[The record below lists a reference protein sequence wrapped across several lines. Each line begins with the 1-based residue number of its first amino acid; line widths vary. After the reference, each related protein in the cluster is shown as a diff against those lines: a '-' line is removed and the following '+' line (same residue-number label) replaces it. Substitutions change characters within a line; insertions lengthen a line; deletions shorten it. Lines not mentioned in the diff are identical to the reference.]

1 MKAKSDFLVL
11 VTVLLTR
18 RCNNN
23 NNNNGARERGEAS
36 RAAGE
41 KIDSGPSEMRPC
53 THLRAP
59 VDRPASPKLLSEF

>member
-18 RCNNN
+18 RGNN